1 MAREADISENQ
12 LLISYGE
19 KVCMNL
25 LKDHTT
31 QQNIYWATDS
41 YAELGEEFTFY
52 APITLD
58 KITSYISDEGEVVTK
73 EQYDN
78 IIRQTPEAKDH
89 YQEMIR
95 PRAVKSK
102 REQIQRAKDKAE
114 VFTPAWICNA
124 QNNLIDEA
132 WFGRKEGLFNSPDP
146 EDPHKWINNEEPIS
160 FEGTGKD
167 WKDYVADMRLEIT
180 CGEAPY
186 LANRYDVVTGEY
198 NEVAKFRIGMLD
210 RKLRIVS
217 ENVKDSKEWILWAKI
232 ALRST
237 YGFEWQGDNLL
248 LAREAL
254 FFTFEEHYIEQ
265 FGENKFNQNKMRM
278 MPGVAYIVSW
288 NVWQMDGLTYGLP
301 GYENEVKRRM
311 ERVEEH
317 RKQVEEYNRTMQ
329 AREAEMQ
336 GSLFGEEFW
345 DYPVLTQPV
354 LEPVGLHEQ
363 FCIIKDFLDG
373 IDLKKATLKMQDFH
387 DQSAPKQTFESLV
400 KKN

>member
-1 MAREADISENQ
+1 
-12 LLISYGE
+12 
-19 KVCMNL
+19 MNL

-58 KITSYISDEGEVVTK
+58 KITSYISDEGVVVTK
-73 EQYDN
+73 EQYDT
-78 IIRQTPEAKDH
+78 ISKQTPEAREH

-102 REQIQRAKDKAE
+102 REQTQRAKDKAE

-186 LANRYDVVTGEY
+186 LCNRYDAVTGEY
-198 NEVAKFRIGMLD
+198 NKDVKYRIGMLD

-217 ENVKDSKEWILWAKI
+217 ENTKDSKEWILWAKV

-254 FFTFEEHYIEQ
+254 FFTFEEHYIAR
-265 FGENKFNQNKMRM
+265 FGEKKFNQNKMRM

-301 GYENEVKRRM
+301 GYADDIKRRLA
-311 ERVEEH
+311 RVEEH
-317 RKQVEEYNRTMQ
+317 RKQMEEYTRTMQ
-329 AREAEMQ
+329 AREANMQ

-345 DYPVLTQPV
+345 GYPKVCQPV
-354 LEPVGLHEQ
+354 LEPAGLHEQ

-373 IDLKKATLKMQDFH
+373 INLKKATLKTQDFH

-400 KKN
+400 NKN